1 MQDVGEHMSVQGVRK
16 LSCAELQAFLDERC
30 REPGIADCDREELD
44 AAAACSI
51 AVLTHGSA
59 EHLQQAAEEALSPV
73 PGLYS
78 TGAFP
83 CVIMVIRM
91 SVNVKMHDFN
101 AAVDRVEATVRDLAG
116 EGGIRSFL
124 MLASVEEEDGDAVVD
139 IILTD
144 SAA

>member
-1 MQDVGEHMSVQGVRK
+1 
-16 LSCAELQAFLDERC
+16 
-30 REPGIADCDREELD
+30 
-44 AAAACSI
+44 
-51 AVLTHGSA
+51 
-59 EHLQQAAEEALSPV
+59 
-73 PGLYS
+73 
-78 TGAFP
+78 
-83 CVIMVIRM
+83 MVIRM

-124 MLASVEEEDGDAVVD
+124 MLASVAEEDGDAVVD